1 MVDSKDENYAVTPIL
16 SRVNFTPP
24 HKKTTP
30 PRKRTEMLN
39 LFNTSSQDSRVTP
52 TSLVANSSLCSSV
65 LFLDS
70 TSSASK
76 LIKKQTSPC
85 LSLPGSAL
93 PLKIPQQS
101 YTYIILD
108 HYEWPPNRKSNNI
121 PPSATLPSPPPP
133 DRKLYNQLIQESIL
147 ITMKKIKYQII
158 PTFFHTNTYL
168 PQLVMEILC
177 YPTLLHQSF

>member
-52 TSLVANSSLCSSV
+52 TSLVANSSLCSTV

-70 TSSASK
+70 TSSAS
-76 LIKKQTSPC
+76 
-85 LSLPGSAL
+85 
-93 PLKIPQQS
+93 
-101 YTYIILD
+101 
-108 HYEWPPNRKSNNI
+108 
-121 PPSATLPSPPPP
+121 
-133 DRKLYNQLIQESIL
+133 
-147 ITMKKIKYQII
+147 
-158 PTFFHTNTYL
+158 
-168 PQLVMEILC
+168 
-177 YPTLLHQSF
+177 